1 MTKTFQDVTQY
12 LQVNLES
19 GSCEIAPT
27 FPGVTALDYL
37 MQLKKILSLILLK
50 NDHWKKRD
58 FMRTV
63 TISQIFLLN
72 FPIVDQVPC

>member
-12 LQVNLES
+12 LQINLES

-50 NDHWKKRD
+50 NNQWKK
-58 FMRTV
+58 V
-63 TISQIFLLN
+63 ISCELLQ
-72 FPIVDQVPC
+72 FPKYFF